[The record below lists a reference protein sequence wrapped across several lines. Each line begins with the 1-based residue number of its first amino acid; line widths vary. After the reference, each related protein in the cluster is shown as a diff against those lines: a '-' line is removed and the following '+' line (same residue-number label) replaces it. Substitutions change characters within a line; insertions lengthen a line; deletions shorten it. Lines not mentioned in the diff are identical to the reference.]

1 VVNAFAR
8 ATSLFLQVY
17 SRKGK
22 TQHRVIRE
30 PRLLVPCISAENEEG
45 NVPAMESNEDDEV
58 FPLLRV
64 LLWLG
69 LPFMLTTCLILL
81 S

>member
-1 VVNAFAR
+1 VADALTC

-22 TQHRVIRE
+22 HNRE
-30 PRLLVPCISAENEEG
+30 ATRELHLLVPCTSAENEKR
-45 NVPAMESNEDDEV
+45 NVSAMESNEDDEV

-69 LPFMLTTCLILL
+69 LPFMLMTCLILL